1 MKNNLIN
8 RIEIN
13 PAVLLGKP
21 VIKGTRI
28 AVEQIM
34 SMLAAGMTAKEI
46 LREFPHLTEKD
57 VLAAVFYATE
67 LVKDFRVYPR
77 EFVSRIKVR

>member
-1 MKNNLIN
+1 MKNNPIN

-34 SMLAAGMTAKEI
+34 SMLAAGMTSKEI
-46 LREFPHLTEKD
+46 LGEFPHLTEKD
-57 VLAAVFYATE
+57 ILAAVFYATE

-77 EFVSRIKVR
+77 EFIGRIKIR